1 MVDIV
6 TRRSDTM
13 KNYYFKAFYINFVI
27 VLFVSLI
34 NLIGGSLDYELVVL
48 LFINSILVL
57 APIINKSRK

>member
-13 KNYYFKAFYINFVI
+13 KNYYFKAFYINFVM
-27 VLFVSLI
+27 VLLVSLI
-34 NLIGGSLDYELVVL
+34 NLMGDSLDYGLVVL
-48 LFINSILVL
+48 LFINSVLVL